1 MVDGMSEGDV
11 TGVIAT
17 EGLLTGYLTEV
28 TEASTAYLG
37 GPSAEHFDEVV
48 DPNWNPLVTRGA
60 RLVSIVNDCLEHA
73 GQASYTRGILA
84 PR

>member
-28 TEASTAYLG
+28 TEASTAHFG

-60 RLVSIVNDCLEHA
+60 RLVSIVNDCLEYA